1 MTKTALWGTAGVD
14 GAEWRVVI
22 TWNEGDEHI
31 DNNGDPILPRTEEE
45 IDAMKTFVAEAAAY
59 GREHGREAALA
70 AFNDPEGDFV
80 RGELYIFSY
89 ADDGTCLALPYQP
102 GFIGSKRLGFEDS
115 YGVNAIE
122 WEIEV
127 ARAGGGF
134 VYVTYTSPATG
145 IESLKLCYVVPAGP
159 DWLIGSGIYAGA

>member
-59 GREHGREAALA
+59 GR
-70 AFNDPEGDFV
+70 
-80 RGELYIFSY
+80 
-89 ADDGTCLALPYQP
+89 
-102 GFIGSKRLGFEDS
+102 
-115 YGVNAIE
+115 
-122 WEIEV
+122 
-127 ARAGGGF
+127 
-134 VYVTYTSPATG
+134 
-145 IESLKLCYVVPAGP
+145 
-159 DWLIGSGIYAGA
+159 